1 MSSRLLLALF
11 VVSTLVFTVVSFKPS
26 LVNPSSSTR
35 RTPSHSSS
43 SLLEATTQRPTA
55 NPTNPLELL
64 QSALK
69 PLIEPVQFM
78 TANSIRAQYISA
90 MLLRFSYFLGQGVT
104 LSLTGFDKT
113 AAEQKPI
120 DTTAVINALRDAL
133 TTDSVD
139 ELGAPRKDLPEG
151 ASESEIQRDLF
162 SRNFAAIAT
171 LIKKELGHIENGVYK
186 FPYDLDPTDP
196 YAANQWNP
204 LSVAS
209 KANTYVNDRKL
220 VFERRDAKNGNE
232 ITEKFKGPKYPDYYL
247 QNFHYQTD
255 GWLSSKSA
263 KLYDYQVESL
273 FLGTADT
280 MRRQVLPSIADFMKG
295 KDPADVKV
303 LDMAT
308 GTGRFASFLMDNYRS
323 LDLTVMDLSPF
334 YLEEAK
340 RLLKRFESV
349 KYAEAPCESMP
360 FEDNSFDAITCV
372 YLFHELPME
381 VRKEVLAE
389 MSRVLKPGGKLFF
402 VDSAQSGE
410 VPYERVLKGFTIA
423 AHEPYYMDYT
433 QMDLPVAMSEAGFA
447 VDESA
452 VHWVSKHITATKLSS
467 SPITMPAPPPP
478 PVATALTAPIDAS
491 PSPPPPAPSP
501 PRSYDPYNK

>member
-1 MSSRLLLALF
+1 MYVSGRLLLSL
-11 VVSTLVFTVVSFKPS
+11 VVVLTLACTVVSFRPS
-26 LVNPSSSTR
+26 RAHTSTRSPSS
-35 RTPSHSSS
+35 
-43 SLLEATTQRPTA
+43 LGATTQRPVA
-55 NPTNPLELL
+55 NPTNPIETL
-64 QSALK
+64 QSIIK
-69 PLIEPVQFM
+69 PLVEPVQFI
-78 TANSIRAQYISA
+78 TANNVRAQYISA
-90 MLLRFSYFLGQGVT
+90 MLLRFGYFLGQGVT
-104 LSLTGFDKT
+104 LSLTGFDKS

-133 TTDSVD
+133 TTESIE
-139 ELGAPRKDLPEG
+139 ELGAPTQEDLEG
-151 ASESEIQRDLF
+151 AAESELQRSLF
-162 SRNFAAIAT
+162 SRNFASIAT
-171 LIKKELGHIENGVYK
+171 LLKKELEHIENGVYK
-186 FPYDLDPTDP
+186 FPYDLDPTDR
-196 YAANQWNP
+196 YASSQWNP
-204 LSVAS
+204 LRVAS
-209 KANTYVNDRKL
+209 KFNTYVNDRKL
-220 VFERRDAKNGNE
+220 VFERRDAKRGNE

-273 FLGTADT
+273 FLGTADA
-280 MRRQVLPSIADFMKG
+280 MRRQVLPSVADFMKG

-340 RLLKRFESV
+340 RLLKRFETV
-349 KYAEAPCESMP
+349 KYVEAPCEVTP

-381 VRKEVLAE
+381 IRKKVLAE
-389 MSRVLKPGGKLFF
+389 MNRVLKPGGKLFF

-410 VPYERVLKGFTIA
+410 VPFERVLKGFTIS
-423 AHEPYYMDYT
+423 AHEPYYLDYT
-433 QMDLPVAMSEAGFA
+433 KMDLNGAMSEAGFTV
-447 VDESA
+447 VDTG
-452 VHWVSKHITATKLSS
+452 VHWVSKHVTAIKSSSVMSTPPTPTPSVASTTAT
-467 SPITMPAPPPP
+467 P
-478 PVATALTAPIDAS
+478 PVDTITSSVPV
-491 PSPPPPAPSP
+491 PPVSSP